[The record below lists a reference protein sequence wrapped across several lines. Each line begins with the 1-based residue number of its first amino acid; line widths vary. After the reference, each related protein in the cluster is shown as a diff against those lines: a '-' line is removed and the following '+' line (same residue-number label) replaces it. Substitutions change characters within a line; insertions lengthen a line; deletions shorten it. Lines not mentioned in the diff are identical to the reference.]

1 MLFSIIRVLSG
12 HSCHC
17 RQRICPFQR
26 TCSQYAHF
34 SGFFSFFLDFASKLF
49 KCLVARDANLAQLCV
64 NKNRYIMNE
73 QLRDFPCAVL
83 SLITKTSLKCIL
95 ISKSHLPMPLDSA
108 IFSIR
113 TESWAGCCGYL
124 QSCAHRKCQGWLLTE
139 WNGNKLKLSNMVAS
153 LLSV

>member
-26 TCSQYAHF
+26 TCSRYAHF

-49 KCLVARDANLAQLCV
+49 KCLVARDANLAQLCI

-83 SLITKTSLKCIL
+83 SLITKTSLKSIL
-95 ISKSHLPMPLDSA
+95 ISKSHLPIPLDSA
-108 IFSIR
+108 IFPHKNRVLSR
-113 TESWAGCCGYL
+113 M
-124 QSCAHRKCQGWLLTE
+124 RWLSAVLCT
-139 WNGNKLKLSNMVAS
+139 
-153 LLSV
+153 